1 MMKKQILLFSLLFLL
16 AACQRRGGRPH
27 MDNNTSRISHPH
39 TSEHVVNEEHST
51 SEKQT
56 IITDDVSLESVLS
69 EQSKRKYTGTEIFD
83 KYSSAVFMVYT
94 SNGVEHI
101 QGSAFFIS
109 SSGIAVSNYHV
120 FESTLKGMERFSLS
134 DGRLLKLKRVIAKD
148 KKHDIFIFQVD
159 AYGNNFNYI
168 PISKRIPKVGE
179 RVFTIGSP
187 QGLENTFSSG
197 EISQL
202 RSEGLIQISAPID
215 HGSSGGVLLNEY
227 GEAIGITT
235 SGYDDSGA
243 NLNFAVD
250 IKYVNQLLQ

>member
-1 MMKKQILLFSLLFLL
+1 MAVI
-16 AACQRRGGRPH
+16 R
-27 MDNNTSRISHPH
+27 N
-39 TSEHVVNEEHST
+39 
-51 SEKQT
+51 
-56 IITDDVSLESVLS
+56 
-69 EQSKRKYTGTEIFD
+69 
-83 KYSSAVFMVYT
+83 SANSG
-94 SNGVEHI
+94 SND
-101 QGSAFFIS
+101 
-109 SSGIAVSNYHV
+109 
-120 FESTLKGMERFSLS
+120 RF
-134 DGRLLKLKRVIAKD
+134 GLKRVIAKD

-168 PISKRIPKVGE
+168 PIAKRNPKVGE
-179 RVFTIGSP
+179 RIFTIGSP
-187 QGLENTFSSG
+187 KGLENTFSSG

-227 GEAIGITT
+227 GEAIGVTT

>member
-1 MMKKQILLFSLLFLL
+1 MKKQILLFSLFFLL
-16 AACQRRGGRPH
+16 VACQRRGGRPRTG
-27 MDNNTSRISHPH
+27 NSTSRISHPRS
-39 TSEHVVNEEHST
+39 SEHVLVEEHST
-51 SEKQT
+51 IEKKT
-56 IITDDVSLESVLS
+56 GITDVLLEPVSS
-69 EQSKRKYTGTEIFD
+69 EPSKRKYSGAEIFE

-94 SNGVEHI
+94 SNGLEHI

-109 SSGIAVSNYHV
+109 RSGIAVSNYHV
-120 FESTLKGMERFSLS
+120 FESTLKGMEQFNMS
-134 DGRLLKLKRVIAKD
+134 DGRVFKLKRVIAKD
-148 KKHDIFIFQVD
+148 KKHDVFVFQVD
-159 AYGNNFNYI
+159 AYDDNFNYI
-168 PISKRIPKVGE
+168 PISERTPKVGE

-215 HGSSGGVLLNEY
+215 HGSSGGVLLNEH